1 MLLNVRPNPPAMPD
15 EPPDELMRDRMEQTD
30 FDRILTWL
38 RKADS
43 AERVSFICRW
53 SHLPPLITR
62 LATSAINNPG
72 ESLSIAETAFDAITH
87 ADSQRTKLWCQFA
100 VTKLGPRKT
109 IHLLRERFATRP
121 HVVDMACYWL
131 PTMISREDAIFTELQ
146 ALSRDADS
154 AGIIRPAV
162 TSTSP
167 TGQTLFHDRY
177 EDTSPKA

>member
-1 MLLNVRPNPPAMPD
+1 MPD
-15 EPPDELMRDRMEQTD
+15 EPPDELMRDRMDQTD
-30 FDRILTWL
+30 FERISAWL
-38 RKADS
+38 RQADS

-62 LATSAINNPG
+62 LATSAINNSG

-109 IHLLRERFATRP
+109 LRLLRERFATRP

-131 PTMISREDAIFTELQ
+131 PTMISRKDSAYAELRV
-146 ALSRDADS
+146 LCRDADS

-167 TGQTLFHDRY
+167 TGPTLVHDRY
-177 EDTSPKA
+177 ADQNPNT